1 MKKFLNT
8 IWEFT
13 RKENKDNFIQ
23 RAFKVCKV
31 FKVKPLETP
40 KTNAPS
46 KKTTFNLFCTDI

>member
-13 RKENKDNFIQ
+13 RKEDKDNFIQ

-31 FKVKPLETP
+31 FKVKPLKTP
-40 KTNAPS
+40 KTNASS